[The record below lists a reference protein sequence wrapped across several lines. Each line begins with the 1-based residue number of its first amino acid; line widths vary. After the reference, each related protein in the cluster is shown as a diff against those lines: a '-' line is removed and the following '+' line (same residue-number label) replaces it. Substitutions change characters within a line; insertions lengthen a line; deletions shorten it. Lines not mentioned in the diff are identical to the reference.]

1 MPLLH
6 QEEIK
11 RKRERGKYTGSKIGK
26 LVRREN
32 QNSRQNKGVGE
43 REKKEKNREKENEEE
58 EEEETK
64 GPGQGYRRHDTRN
77 SDKKRSPRAS
87 LPEDS

>member
-26 LVRREN
+26 LPMREN

-43 REKKEKNREKENEEE
+43 REKKRIE
-58 EEEETK
+58 
-64 GPGQGYRRHDTRN
+64 
-77 SDKKRSPRAS
+77 
-87 LPEDS
+87 

>member
-11 RKRERGKYTGSKIGK
+11 RKRERGKYTGSKIAK

-43 REKKEKNREKENEEE
+43 RERKRKEKSREKENEK
-58 EEEETK
+58 EEETK
-64 GPGQGYRRHDTRN
+64 GPGQGYRRHNTRN
-77 SDKKRSPRAS
+77 SDKKKESPGIVA
-87 LPEDS
+87 

>member
-26 LVRREN
+26 LPMREN

-43 REKKEKNREKENEEE
+43 RERVCE
-58 EEEETK
+58 
-64 GPGQGYRRHDTRN
+64 
-77 SDKKRSPRAS
+77 
-87 LPEDS
+87 

>member
-26 LVRREN
+26 LPMREN

-43 REKKEKNREKENEEE
+43 RERKRKEKNREKEKEEE
-58 EEEETK
+58 ERE
-64 GPGQGYRRHDTRN
+64 GPGQRCQET
-77 SDKKRSPRAS
+77 
-87 LPEDS
+87 

>member
-26 LVRREN
+26 LPMREN

-43 REKKEKNREKENEEE
+43 SEKRNRKE
-58 EEEETK
+58 
-64 GPGQGYRRHDTRN
+64 
-77 SDKKRSPRAS
+77 
-87 LPEDS
+87 

>member
-26 LVRREN
+26 LPMREN
-32 QNSRQNKGVGE
+32 QNSRQNKRVGE
-43 REKKEKNREKENEEE
+43 REKKRKEKNREKEK

-64 GPGQGYRRHDTRN
+64 GPGQGYRRQDTRN
-77 SDKKRSPRAS
+77 SDKKKESPSIIA
-87 LPEDS
+87 